1 MKNKKSYMD
10 SKNILNEGFFN
21 ALKNILAIVGAKTVW
36 DASQKKTIKKKMKA
50 DSKLKALLAL
60 LNRDQSKLEKLL
72 KQNYGADVKLDRYKF
87 GDFQ

>member
-1 MKNKKSYMD
+1 
-10 SKNILNEGFFN
+10 
-21 ALKNILAIVGAKTVW
+21 
-36 DASQKKTIKKKMKA
+36 MKA